1 MALCRRAQE
10 KVDVVDA
17 ASLVEPA
24 NLAPSTVLAVT
35 AVRGAAMNRSGAA
48 VVATP
53 RAELR
58 QLCAEAFLQQVQVR
72 STRAPPAA
80 PPTPRPM
87 TLLPGVH
94 SANSSTFVSR
104 SKVVSIA
111 PPSERRRARRA
122 RR

>member
-80 PPTPRPM
+80 PPHP
-87 TLLPGVH
+87 
-94 SANSSTFVSR
+94 SSDDAASR
-104 SKVVSIA
+104 CPQCQLEHVCEPLESGLDSPA
-111 PPSERRRARRA
+111 L
-122 RR
+122 